1 MAPTGKV
8 YSLEELEKQH
18 IERVLKETKGH
29 RGQTASLLGI
39 DRKTLYQKIK
49 KYRLNKEQEDSP

>member
-1 MAPTGKV
+1 MTPTGKV
-8 YSLEELEKQH
+8 YSLEALEKEH
-18 IERVLKETKGH
+18 ILRVLKETKGH

-49 KYRLNKEQEDSP
+49 KYGLNNEQEVSP